1 MHPRVNPVPAELTE
15 PQADALRELTNVAA
29 GHAARALSTL
39 LGGEKFGLWPPLV
52 RLVDAPQLTAL
63 LGGRGTRLTSVS
75 AELRGDVGGALA
87 LVFTEPHVQT
97 LTSRLLGAPRGQ
109 RFQTPEVA
117 LRDAA
122 NLVYSAA
129 LDAVVRLCG
138 VRALHSVPVV
148 GEGPAEMIARMCVP
162 EQRGWVLE
170 AEIDASPLS
179 GRFLLLPD
187 VPGLTTFL
195 RGLKMA

>member
-1 MHPRVNPVPAELTE
+1 MPAALTE

-39 LGGEKFGLWPPLV
+39 LGVEKFGLWPAAGAARRRAPAH
-52 RLVDAPQLTAL
+52 RAARWTRDAAH
-63 LGGRGTRLTSVS
+63 LGRRRAPRRRGRRWRWIL
-75 AELRGDVGGALA
+75 
-87 LVFTEPHVQT
+87 TEPHVQT
-97 LTSRLLGAPRGQ
+97 LTSAPAGAAGQ

-129 LDAVVRLCG
+129 LVAVMRLCG

-148 GEGPAEMIARMCVP
+148 GEGPAELIARMCVP

-170 AEIDASPLS
+170 AEVYASPLS

-187 VPGLTTFL
+187 SSGTRRRSSV
-195 RGLKMA
+195 A

>member
-1 MHPRVNPVPAELTE
+1 M
-15 PQADALRELTNVAA
+15 
-29 GHAARALSTL
+29 
-39 LGGEKFGLWPPLV
+39 
-52 RLVDAPQLTAL
+52 
-63 LGGRGTRLTSVS
+63 
-75 AELRGDVGGALA
+75 A

-97 LTSRLLGAPRGQ
+97 LTSRLLGAAGQ

-122 NLVYSAA
+122 NLVYAAA
-129 LDAVVRLCG
+129 LDATTRLSS

-148 GEGPAEMIARMCVP
+148 GEGPAEMIARMCIP
-162 EQRGWVLE
+162 AERGWVLE
-170 AEIDASPLS
+170 AELYASPLS

-187 VPGLTTFL
+187 EPGLMTFL

>member
-1 MHPRVNPVPAELTE
+1 MPAEFPE
-15 PQADALRELTNVAA
+15 AQADALRELTNVAA

-52 RLVDAPQLTAL
+52 RLLDHAQLTAL
-63 LGGRGTRLTSVS
+63 LGGRGAPLTSVS

-97 LTSRLLGAPRGQ
+97 LTSRLLGAAGQ

-122 NLVYSAA
+122 NLVFAAA
-129 LDAVVRLCG
+129 LDAATRLCG

-148 GEGPAEMIARMCVP
+148 GEGPAEMISRICIP
-162 EQRGWVLE
+162 DQRGWVLE
-170 AEIDASPLS
+170 AELYASPLS

-187 VPGLTTFL
+187 DKGLSRFL
-195 RGLKMA
+195 GSLKMA

>member
-1 MHPRVNPVPAELTE
+1 VPAELTE

-52 RLVDAPQLTAL
+52 RLLDRVQLTAL
-63 LGGRGTRLTSVS
+63 LGGRGAALTSVG
-75 AELRGDVGGALA
+75 AELRGEVGGGLA
-87 LVFTEPHVQT
+87 LIFTEPHVQT
-97 LTSRLLGAPRGQ
+97 LTSRLLGAGGQ

-122 NLVYSAA
+122 NQAFSAA
-129 LDAVVRLCG
+129 LDAVMRLSG
-138 VRALHSVPVV
+138 VRALHSVPLV
-148 GEGPAEMIARMCVP
+148 GDGPAEMIAALSLP
-162 EQRGWVLE
+162 EEEGWVLE
-170 AEIDASPLS
+170 AEVYASPLS

-187 VPGLTTFL
+187 GPALTTFL

>member
-1 MHPRVNPVPAELTE
+1 MPAELTE
-15 PQADALRELTNVAA
+15 AQADALRELTNVAA

-52 RLVDAPQLTAL
+52 RLLDHAQLTAL
-63 LGGRGTRLTSVS
+63 LGGRGAKLTSVS

-97 LTSRLLGAPRGQ
+97 LTSRLLVAAGQ

-122 NLVYSAA
+122 NLVFAAA
-129 LDAVVRLCG
+129 LDAVTRLCG

-148 GEGPAEMIARMCVP
+148 GEGPAEMISRICVSDP
-162 EQRGWVLE
+162 RGWVLE
-170 AEIDASPLS
+170 AEIYASPLS

-187 VPGLTTFL
+187 DKGLSTFL
-195 RGLKMA
+195 RSLKMA

>member
-1 MHPRVNPVPAELTE
+1 VPAELTE

-52 RLVDAPQLTAL
+52 RLLDRDQLTAL
-63 LGGRGTRLTSVS
+63 LGGRGAPLTSVG
-75 AELRGDVGGALA
+75 AELRGEVGGSLA
-87 LVFTEPHVQT
+87 LIFTEPHVQT
-97 LTSRLLGAPRGQ
+97 LTSRLLGAAGQ

-122 NLVYSAA
+122 NLAFSAG
-129 LDAVVRLCG
+129 LDAVTRLSG
-138 VRALHSVPVV
+138 IRALHSVPLV
-148 GEGPAEMIARMCVP
+148 GEGPAEMIARLCLP
-162 EQRGWVLE
+162 DEQGWVLE
-170 AEIDASPLS
+170 AEVYASPLS
-179 GRFLLLPD
+179 GRFVLLPD
-187 VPGLTTFL
+187 ATGLTAFL

>member
-1 MHPRVNPVPAELTE
+1 MPAELTE
-15 PQADALRELTNVAA
+15 AQADALRELTNVAA

-52 RLVDAPQLTAL
+52 RLLDRAQLTAL
-63 LGGRGTRLTSVS
+63 LGGKGAPLTSLS
-75 AELRGDVGGALA
+75 AELRGDIGGALG
-87 LVFTEPHVQT
+87 LVFSEPHVQT
-97 LTSRLLGAPRGQ
+97 LTSRLLGAAGE

-122 NLVYSAA
+122 NQVYAAA
-129 LDAVVRLCG
+129 LDAVARLSG
-138 VRALHSVPVV
+138 VRALHSVPLV
-148 GEGPAEMIARMCVP
+148 GEGPAEMVARMCLP
-162 EQRGWVLE
+162 EERGWVLE
-170 AEIDASPLS
+170 AELYASPLS

-187 VPGLTTFL
+187 AAGLATFL

>member
-1 MHPRVNPVPAELTE
+1 MPAELTE

-52 RLVDAPQLTAL
+52 RLLDRAQLTAL
-63 LGGRGTRLTSVS
+63 LGGRGAALTSVG
-75 AELRGDVGGALA
+75 AELRGEVGGGLA
-87 LVFTEPHVQT
+87 LIFTEPHVQT
-97 LTSRLLGAPRGQ
+97 LTSRLLGAGGQ

-122 NLVYSAA
+122 NQAFSAA
-129 LDAVVRLCG
+129 LDAVMRLSG
-138 VRALHSVPVV
+138 VRALHSVPLV
-148 GEGPAEMIARMCVP
+148 GDGPAEMIAALSLP
-162 EQRGWVLE
+162 EEEGWVLE
-170 AEIDASPLS
+170 AEVYASPLS

-187 VPGLTTFL
+187 GPALTTFL

>member
-1 MHPRVNPVPAELTE
+1 MPAELTE

-52 RLVDAPQLTAL
+52 RLLDRTQLTAL
-63 LGGRGTRLTSVS
+63 LGGRGAALTSVG
-75 AELRGDVGGALA
+75 AELRGEVGGGLA
-87 LVFTEPHVQT
+87 LIFTEPHVQT
-97 LTSRLLGAPRGQ
+97 LTSRLLGAGGQ

-122 NLVYSAA
+122 NQAFSAA
-129 LDAVVRLCG
+129 LDAVMRLSG
-138 VRALHSVPVV
+138 VRALHSVPLV
-148 GEGPAEMIARMCVP
+148 GDGPAEMIAGLCLP
-162 EQRGWVLE
+162 EEEGWVLE
-170 AEIDASPLS
+170 AEVYASPLS

-187 VPGLTTFL
+187 SPGLTTFL

>member
-1 MHPRVNPVPAELTE
+1 MPAELTE

-52 RLVDAPQLTAL
+52 RLLDRGQMTAL
-63 LGGRGTRLTSVS
+63 LGGKGAPLTSVS
-75 AELRGDVGGALA
+75 AELRGDIGGSLS

-97 LTSRLLGAPRGQ
+97 LTSRLLGAAGQ

-122 NLVYSAA
+122 NQVFAAA
-129 LDAVVRLCG
+129 LDATARLSG
-138 VRALHSVPVV
+138 VRALHSVPLV
-148 GEGPAEMIARMCVP
+148 GEGPAEMVARMCLP
-162 EQRGWVLE
+162 GERGWVLE
-170 AEIDASPLS
+170 AELYASPLS

-187 VPGLTTFL
+187 DAGLVTFL

>member
-1 MHPRVNPVPAELTE
+1 MPAELTE

-52 RLVDAPQLTAL
+52 RLLDRAQLTAL
-63 LGGRGTRLTSVS
+63 LGGRGAALTSVG
-75 AELRGDVGGALA
+75 AELRGEVGGGLA
-87 LVFTEPHVQT
+87 LIFTEPHVQT
-97 LTSRLLGAPRGQ
+97 LTSRLLGAGGQ

-122 NLVYSAA
+122 NQAFSAA
-129 LDAVVRLCG
+129 LDAVMRLSG
-138 VRALHSVPVV
+138 VRALHSVPLV
-148 GEGPAEMIARMCVP
+148 GDGPAEMIAGLCLP
-162 EQRGWVLE
+162 GEEGWVLE
-170 AEIDASPLS
+170 AEVYASPLS

-187 VPGLTTFL
+187 SPGLTTFL

>member
-1 MHPRVNPVPAELTE
+1 VPAELTE

-52 RLVDAPQLTAL
+52 RLLDRPQLTAL
-63 LGGRGTRLTSVS
+63 LGGRGASLTSVG
-75 AELRGDVGGALA
+75 AELRGEVNGGLA
-87 LVFTEPHVQT
+87 LIFTEPHVQT
-97 LTSRLLGAPRGQ
+97 LTSRLLGAAGE

-122 NLVYSAA
+122 NQAFSAA
-129 LDAVVRLCG
+129 LDAVMRLCN
-138 VRALHSVPVV
+138 VRALHSVPLV
-148 GEGPAEMIARMCVP
+148 GDGPAEMIARICLP
-162 EQRGWVLE
+162 EERGWVFE
-170 AEIDASPLS
+170 AELYASPLS

-187 VPGLTTFL
+187 GPGLTTFL

>member
-1 MHPRVNPVPAELTE
+1 MPAELTE
-15 PQADALRELTNVAA
+15 AQADALRELTNVAA

-52 RLVDAPQLTAL
+52 RLLDRSQLTAL
-63 LGGRGTRLTSVS
+63 LGGKGAPLTSVS
-75 AELRGDVGGALA
+75 AELRGDVGGGMA

-97 LTSRLLGAPRGQ
+97 LTSRLLGAAGQ

-122 NLVYSAA
+122 NLVFAAA
-129 LDAVVRLCG
+129 LDATARLCG

-148 GEGPAEMIARMCVP
+148 GDGPAEMIARMCIP
-162 EQRGWVLE
+162 EERGWVLE
-170 AEIDASPLS
+170 AELYASPLS

-187 VPGLTTFL
+187 GSGLSTFL